1 MNTMKA
7 LSTAAVR
14 IRSTSA
20 LTDDDKRWLAQ
31 QRRALELGTDVYL
44 FKRLGVLRH
53 CRAVV
58 LLDDGSF
65 RYVPL
70 PAQVLTAQA
79 MSLAM
84 AAVRESAFREV
95 RIEPVRNPW
104 TGYDISGFGC
114 YLSFDGESWSSS
126 LRWIR
131 EYERIREELESTVLH
146 PYYTKREVWS
156 DHHWRAQIVEPHHG
170 FDLSDIDDDVN

>member
-1 MNTMKA
+1 MKA

-31 QRRALELGTDVYL
+31 QCRALELGTDVYL

-53 CRAVV
+53 CRVVV
-58 LLDDGSF
+58 LTDDGSF

-70 PAQVLTAQA
+70 PIQVFTAQA
-79 MSLAM
+79 MNLAM
-84 AAVRESAFREV
+84 ETVMGSTFREV

-104 TGYDISGFGC
+104 TGYEISGYGC
-114 YLSFDGESWSSS
+114 FLSYDGESWSSS
-126 LRWIR
+126 VRWIR
-131 EYERIREELESTVLH
+131 EYERIREELSATALH
-146 PYYTKREVWS
+146 PYFTHREVWS
-156 DHHWRAQIVEPHHG
+156 DHHWRAQVVHPHHG